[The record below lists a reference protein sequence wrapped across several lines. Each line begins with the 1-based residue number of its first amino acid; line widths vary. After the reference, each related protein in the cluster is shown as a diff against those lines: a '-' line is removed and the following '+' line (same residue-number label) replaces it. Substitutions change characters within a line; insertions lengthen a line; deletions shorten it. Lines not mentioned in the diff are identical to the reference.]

1 VHLQRQDDLDMPT
14 GGESPAVLNQN
25 MGDDGTKLLEGILA
39 ELKNIGG
46 QLREQETRLNVI
58 ERKKNIYP
66 KISSGDQAV
75 CAIFHLLTHV
85 Y

>member
-1 VHLQRQDDLDMPT
+1 VRLQRQDDLNMPT
-14 GGESPAVLNQN
+14 GGESPTVLNQS

-46 QLREQETRLNVI
+46 QLREQETRLSVV
-58 ERKKNIYP
+58 ERKKKIYP
-66 KISSGDQAV
+66 KSSSGNQAV
-75 CAIFHLLTHV
+75 CAILHLLTRV